1 MRDYKAYC
9 FDLDGTVYRG
19 KEGIPSAI
27 AFIHRLQQAGIEPF
41 YVTNNASKTR
51 IQLQEALMA
60 VGVSA
65 PLDHIYSSALVTA
78 KYVALHFTGK
88 KVAMMGSD
96 GIRQA
101 LHDEGIEPVE
111 DNPEVFVMGI
121 DRNLNYMA
129 LARATVFVQRGATFI
144 ATNQDIKFPTEYGF
158 LPGNGSFARLVG
170 DVADV
175 EPIYIG
181 KPSVA
186 ILEVIAIEHG
196 FSKEDM
202 VMIGDNYDTDIMCG
216 INFGC
221 DTIHVNT
228 GVTPTKIVLEKEQL
242 TYIYR
247 RYIIRKGCYAKNSI
261 TSF

>member
-19 KEGIPSAI
+19 KEGISSAV

-41 YVTNNASKTR
+41 YVTNNSSKTR
-51 IQLQEALMA
+51 EQLQDALMSI
-60 VGVSA
+60 GISA
-65 PLDHIYSSALVTA
+65 SLEHIYSSASVTA
-78 KYVALHFTGK
+78 KYVALHYTGK

-101 LHDEGIEPVE
+101 LLDENIVPVE
-111 DNPEVFVMGI
+111 DEADVFVMGI
-121 DRNLNYMA
+121 DRTLDYMA
-129 LARATVFVQRGATFI
+129 LARATIFVQKGAVFI

-170 DVADV
+170 EVAGVD
-175 EPIYIG
+175 PIYIG
-181 KPSVA
+181 KPSPA
-186 ILEVIAIEHG
+186 ILEVIATEHH

-228 GVTPTKIVLEKEQL
+228 GVTPTKVVQEKELQP
-242 TYIYR
+242 TYIVD
-247 RYIIRKGCYAKNSI
+247 ALQ
-261 TSF
+261 

>member
-19 KEGIPSAI
+19 KEGISSAV

-41 YVTNNASKTR
+41 YVTNNSSKTR
-51 IQLQEALMA
+51 EQLQDALMSI
-60 VGVSA
+60 GISA
-65 PLDHIYSSALVTA
+65 PLEHIYSSASVTA
-78 KYVALHFTGK
+78 KYVALHYTGK

-101 LHDEGIEPVE
+101 LLDENIVPVE
-111 DNPEVFVMGI
+111 DEADVFVMGI
-121 DRNLNYMA
+121 DRTLDYMA
-129 LARATVFVQRGATFI
+129 LARATIFVQKGAVFI
-144 ATNQDIKFPTEYGF
+144 ATNQDIKFPTEHGF

-170 DVADV
+170 EVAGVD
-175 EPIYIG
+175 PIYIG
-181 KPSVA
+181 KPSPA
-186 ILEVIAIEHG
+186 ILEVIATEHH

-228 GVTPTKIVLEKEQL
+228 GVTPTKVVQEKELQP
-242 TYIYR
+242 TYIVD
-247 RYIIRKGCYAKNSI
+247 ALQ
-261 TSF
+261 

>member
-19 KEGIPSAI
+19 KEGISSAV

-41 YVTNNASKTR
+41 YVTNNSSKTR
-51 IQLQEALMA
+51 EQLQDALMSI
-60 VGVSA
+60 GISA
-65 PLDHIYSSALVTA
+65 PLEHIYSSASVTA
-78 KYVALHFTGK
+78 KYVALHYTGK

-101 LHDEGIEPVE
+101 LLDENIVPVE
-111 DNPEVFVMGI
+111 DEADVFVMGI
-121 DRNLNYMA
+121 DRTLDYMA
-129 LARATVFVQRGATFI
+129 LARATIFVQKGAVFI

-170 DVADV
+170 EVAGVD
-175 EPIYIG
+175 PIYIG
-181 KPSVA
+181 KPSPA
-186 ILEVIAIEHG
+186 ILEVIATEHH

-221 DTIHVNT
+221 DTVHVNT
-228 GVTPTKIVLEKEQL
+228 GVTPTKVVQEKELQP
-242 TYIYR
+242 TYIVD
-247 RYIIRKGCYAKNSI
+247 ALQ
-261 TSF
+261 